1 MERWARGL
9 DPRFV
14 KFLRAFG
21 RALQP
26 AIEREV
32 AMPLKSKSQ
41 AKLMRAAAH
50 DPGFARRVGVPVKVA
65 KEFVRAD
72 QGKAVSKG
80 KPKGK

>member
-14 KFLRAFG
+14 RFLRAFR

-32 AMPLKSKSQ
+32 AMPSKSKSQ

-50 DPGFARRVGVPVKVA
+50 DAGFAKRVGVPVKVA

-72 QGKAVSKG
+72 TGRKVAAA